1 MQPRSASSRARVSAW
16 PWLIH
21 TYPPMTKRDKKVLR
35 AIADLG
41 GEASGFQIH
50 QHLVAQSKWA
60 WLWAI
65 GYGGMYNALDRLEH
79 GGLITSRWGEAT
91 AERGWRRPRIYSIP
105 F

>member
-1 MQPRSASSRARVSAW
+1 M
-16 PWLIH
+16 
-21 TYPPMTKRDKKVLR
+21 KRDEKVLK

-50 QHLVAQSKWA
+50 RELVGQSKWA

-65 GYGGMYNALDRLEH
+65 SLGGMYYTLDRLER
-79 GGLITSRWGEAT
+79 GGIITSRWGEAT
-91 AERGWRRPRIYSIP
+91 AERGWRRPRIYTIL